1 MSRAWQAP
9 ASHSLLSSLV
19 RCSIALHV
27 RNLGHKR
34 YMYLYEAVGNAI
46 TQSYMT
52 VPALLVNFP
61 PPGSP
66 DHKDRARLLGR
77 QWPLCWTVGN
87 QFFRPISTLG
97 FLGYAYAGYSVYREG
112 MLARSDWRL
121 FGVAALMHLTTIL
134 HSAINMQPLNDKLE
148 ALAERT
154 SEKELGEAQEI
165 ATKWASWNRLRLVTP
180 VVAGG
185 LALWNLLSL

>member
-1 MSRAWQAP
+1 
-9 ASHSLLSSLV
+9 
-19 RCSIALHV
+19 
-27 RNLGHKR
+27 
-34 YMYLYEAVGNAI
+34 
-46 TQSYMT
+46 MT
-52 VPALLVNFP
+52 VPALLVDFP

-97 FLGYAYAGYSVYREG
+97 FLGYGYAAYSVYREG
-112 MLARSDWRL
+112 ALARSDWKL
-121 FGVAALMHLTTIL
+121 FGVAAIMHLTTIL

-148 ALAERT
+148 ALAER
-154 SEKELGEAQEI
+154 SGEKELGEAKSI
-165 ATKWASWNRLRLVTP
+165 ALKWASWNRLRLVTP

>member
-1 MSRAWQAP
+1 MSDNIYVKSVAGTCITFSFILAGKSRVQHYP
-9 ASHSLLSSLV
+9 NSMLIDL
-19 RCSIALHV
+19 
-27 RNLGHKR
+27 
-34 YMYLYEAVGNAI
+34 GNAI

-61 PPGSP
+61 RAGTPE
-66 DHKDRARLLGR
+66 HKDRARLLGR

-112 MLARSDWRL
+112 MLARSDWKL
-121 FGVAALMHLTTIL
+121 FGVAAVMHLTTIL

-148 ALAERT
+148 ALAER
-154 SEKELGEAQEI
+154 SNEKELSEAESI

-180 VVAGG
+180 TIAGG